1 VCLSADRTLRTP
13 AESPE
18 WGNRARGRENR
29 RVNRGQLDM
38 AESVLDTKQQV
49 ESIWNL
55 GGLRP
60 RELAKRVWT
69 EMNHDDV
76 WTMASALAYNF
87 LLAIFPMLLF
97 LVALFGVFAS
107 QRAELQN
114 SLFYYFSQV
123 LPPSAFQLVSKTLDE
138 IIKNSGG
145 GKLTLGLVLALW
157 SGAGGMTSLISG
169 LNAAYHVRDSRSFIK
184 VRAIALGLT
193 LAVSVLVVAA
203 LFIVLAGGNVAEIV
217 GAKLNLTHVAVV
229 AWKVVQWPIALG
241 FLILAF
247 ALIYYF
253 GPDLKE
259 QHWYWITPGS
269 LIGVALWLAVSFAF
283 RVYLH
288 FFNSYSKSYG
298 SLGAVIILLLW
309 FYVTGLAFLVGAEV
323 NAEIEHAAAERGH
336 PEAKLEG
343 QKAA

>member
-1 VCLSADRTLRTP
+1 
-13 AESPE
+13 
-18 WGNRARGRENR
+18 
-29 RVNRGQLDM
+29 
-38 AESVLDTKQQV
+38 
-49 ESIWNL
+49 
-55 GGLRP
+55 
-60 RELAKRVWT
+60 
-69 EMNHDDV
+69 MNHDDA

-97 LVALFGVFAS
+97 LVALFGIFAA

-114 SLFYYFSQV
+114 SLFYYFSQI
-123 LPPSAFQLVSKTLDE
+123 LPPAAFQLVSRTLNE
-138 IIKNSGG
+138 VIRNSGG

-157 SGAGGMTSLISG
+157 SGAGGMTSLMSG
-169 LNAAYHVRDSRSFIK
+169 LNSAYEVRDSRSVVKI
-184 VRAIALGLT
+184 RAIALGLT
-193 LAVSVLVVAA
+193 LAVSILVVAA
-203 LFIVLAGGNVAEIV
+203 LFIVLAGGNVAEMV
-217 GAKLNLTHVAVV
+217 GAKLNLAQIAVL
-229 AWKVVQWPIALG
+229 AWKVVQWPIALA
-241 FLILAF
+241 FLIFAF

-269 LIGVALWLAVSFAF
+269 LLGVLLWLAVSFAF

-298 SLGAVIILLLW
+298 SLGAVIVLLLW

-336 PEAKLEG
+336 PEAKPEG
-343 QKAA
+343 KKAA

>member
-1 VCLSADRTLRTP
+1 
-13 AESPE
+13 
-18 WGNRARGRENR
+18 
-29 RVNRGQLDM
+29 M
-38 AESVLDTKQQV
+38 AESVLDTTQQV
-49 ESIWNL
+49 ESIWKL

-60 RELAKRVWT
+60 RALAANVWR
-69 EMNHDDV
+69 EMNHDDA

-97 LVALFGVFAS
+97 LVALFGIFAA

-114 SLFYYFSQV
+114 SLFYYFSQI
-123 LPPSAFQLVSKTLDE
+123 LPPAAFQLVSRTLNE
-138 IIKNSGG
+138 VIRNSGG

-157 SGAGGMTSLISG
+157 SGAGGMTSLMSG
-169 LNAAYHVRDSRSFIK
+169 LNSAYEVRDSRSVVKI
-184 VRAIALGLT
+184 RAIALGLT
-193 LAVSVLVVAA
+193 LAVSILVVAA
-203 LFIVLAGGNVAEIV
+203 LFIVLAGGNVAEMV
-217 GAKLNLTHVAVV
+217 GAKLNLAQIAVL
-229 AWKVVQWPIALG
+229 AWKVVQWPIALA
-241 FLILAF
+241 FLIFAF

-269 LIGVALWLAVSFAF
+269 LLGVLLWLTVSFAF

-298 SLGAVIILLLW
+298 SLGAVIVLLLW

-336 PEAKLEG
+336 PEAKPEG
-343 QKAA
+343 KKAA

>member
-1 VCLSADRTLRTP
+1 
-13 AESPE
+13 
-18 WGNRARGRENR
+18 
-29 RVNRGQLDM
+29 M
-38 AESVLDTKQQV
+38 AESVLDTTQQV
-49 ESIWNL
+49 ESIWKL

-60 RELAKRVWT
+60 RALAANVWR
-69 EMNHDDV
+69 EMNHDDA

-97 LVALFGVFAS
+97 LVALFGIFAA

-114 SLFYYFSQV
+114 SLFYYFSQI
-123 LPPSAFQLVSKTLDE
+123 LPPAAFQLVSRTLNE
-138 IIKNSGG
+138 VIRNSGG

-157 SGAGGMTSLISG
+157 SGAGGMTSLMSG
-169 LNAAYHVRDSRSFIK
+169 LNSAYEVRDSRSVVKI
-184 VRAIALGLT
+184 RAIALGLT
-193 LAVSVLVVAA
+193 LAVSILVVAA
-203 LFIVLAGGNVAEIV
+203 LFIVLAGGNVAEMV
-217 GAKLNLTHVAVV
+217 GAKLNLAQVAVL

-241 FLILAF
+241 FLIFAF

-269 LIGVALWLAVSFAF
+269 LLGVLLWLAVSFAF

-298 SLGAVIILLLW
+298 SLGAVIVLLLW

-336 PEAKLEG
+336 PEAKPEG
-343 QKAA
+343 KKAA

>member
-1 VCLSADRTLRTP
+1 
-13 AESPE
+13 
-18 WGNRARGRENR
+18 
-29 RVNRGQLDM
+29 M
-38 AESVLDTKQQV
+38 AESVLDTRQQV
-49 ESIWNL
+49 ESIWKL

-60 RELAKRVWT
+60 RALAANVWR
-69 EMNHDDV
+69 EMNHDDA

-97 LVALFGVFAS
+97 LVALFGIFAA

-114 SLFYYFSQV
+114 SLFYYFSQI
-123 LPPSAFQLVSKTLDE
+123 LPPAAFQLVSRTLNE
-138 IIKNSGG
+138 VIRNSGG

-157 SGAGGMTSLISG
+157 SGAGGMTSLMSG
-169 LNAAYHVRDSRSFIK
+169 LNSAYEVRDSRSVVKI
-184 VRAIALGLT
+184 RAIALGLT
-193 LAVSVLVVAA
+193 LAVSILVVAA
-203 LFIVLAGGNVAEIV
+203 LFIVLAGGNVAEMV
-217 GAKLNLTHVAVV
+217 GAKLNLAQIAVL

-241 FLILAF
+241 FLIFAF

-269 LIGVALWLAVSFAF
+269 LLGVLLWLAVSFAF

-298 SLGAVIILLLW
+298 SLGAVIVLLLW

-336 PEAKLEG
+336 PEAKPEG
-343 QKAA
+343 KKAA